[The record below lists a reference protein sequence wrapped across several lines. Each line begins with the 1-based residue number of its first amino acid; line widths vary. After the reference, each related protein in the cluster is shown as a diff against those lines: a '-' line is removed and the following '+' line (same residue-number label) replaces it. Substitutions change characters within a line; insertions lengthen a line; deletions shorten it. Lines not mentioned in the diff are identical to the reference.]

1 MSNAAAMVDP
11 TQEHEGG
18 RRAEQTGGR
27 LMTADGRELP
37 LKHASVEAEAGGGLA
52 RVILSQRFY
61 NPHEEPLRVTYLL
74 PLPSDGVVSGFSF
87 FIGDERVVGEVDTR
101 SEARERFEHALV
113 QGKTTA
119 LLEQQRSS
127 LFNQEVGNIPP
138 KTEIVAEIVVDQR
151 LRWLDEG
158 SWEWRFPTVVGPRY
172 MGAPG
177 RVPDAASQIVPIS
190 ERELPTRMSLS
201 MTISDE
207 LANGAS
213 VESPSHSV
221 RSTKARGA
229 LDVAFEGD
237 GGIRL
242 DRDIVVHWRVAR
254 QEVGLSVAL
263 ARPAD
268 PNHGDSAY
276 GLLTIVPPEA
286 DANVEPMPRDL
297 IFVIDASGSMH
308 GRPIQQATRVASA
321 MIDTLG
327 PRDQIEMI
335 AFANR
340 PERWR

>member
-1 MSNAAAMVDP
+1 
-11 TQEHEGG
+11 
-18 RRAEQTGGR
+18 
-27 LMTADGRELP
+27 
-37 LKHASVEAEAGGGLA
+37 
-52 RVILSQRFY
+52 
-61 NPHEEPLRVTYLL
+61 
-74 PLPSDGVVSGFSF
+74 
-87 FIGDERVVGEVDTR
+87 
-101 SEARERFEHALV
+101 
-113 QGKTTA
+113 
-119 LLEQQRSS
+119 
-127 LFNQEVGNIPP
+127 
-138 KTEIVAEIVVDQR
+138 
-151 LRWLDEG
+151 
-158 SWEWRFPTVVGPRY
+158 
-172 MGAPG
+172 
-177 RVPDAASQIVPIS
+177 
-190 ERELPTRMSLS
+190 MSLS